1 LHYKYRQS
9 RPVLI
14 LLKKMGKRK
23 HKHDPSGDAE
33 SAEYESSKRLRQI
46 SDNYAKNIKHGR
58 VDPTF
63 GQRSAIPGLD
73 DDDGEFAIG
82 GDNDNQDP
90 DLDYGDSVD
99 ALSYLRAVRYAYS
112 LFPTRLQREAILLE
126 PR

>member
-1 LHYKYRQS
+1 
-9 RPVLI
+9 
-14 LLKKMGKRK
+14 MGKRK
-23 HKHDPSGDAE
+23 HKHDPSVDAE
-33 SAEYESSKRLRQI
+33 STEYESSKRLRQLG
-46 SDNYAKNIKHGR
+46 DNYTKNIKHGR

-82 GDNDNQDP
+82 GDNDDQDL

-99 ALSYLRAVRYAYS
+99 ALSYLRSVRYVS
-112 LFPTRLQREAILLE
+112 NLFPTCFPVEAILPE